1 SDGNHSESF
10 PIHFSQ
16 KTSPARSKT
25 TQNRLF
31 TPIQAKAPKVRTLA
45 FVCRIEESFLY
56 KKLSEISSTC
66 FSLVLSFQNQ
76 GLELIQIFSRSIT
89 HSRPIFNTSGLAG
102 LICSP
107 TRVRLRIQVFL

>member
-1 SDGNHSESF
+1 KS
-10 PIHFSQ
+10 IALRFS
-16 KTSPARSKT
+16 KTACRARSKA

-31 TPIQAKAPKVRTLA
+31 TPIQAKAPKVRLLA

-66 FSLVLSFQNQ
+66 FSLVHSFQNQ
-76 GLELIQIFSRSIT
+76 GLELIQIFSQSIT